1 MNNENFELRR
11 TIEEIKQ
18 VNLRPESVFG
28 LLRLINRFE
37 YRNWNIEIL
46 CPISD
51 LEIHISSDPELSYD
65 DFRLIC
71 DGYINQIF
79 KCEKI
84 IFGNSSHCIEI
95 NLNQNTDGNSLKYL
109 KYETVDNGILK
120 LINFNEGVIPSD
132 FHDKLK
138 LEDYL
143 SKFTWFGSVI
153 DKRLVSSKK
162 VNVKRL
168 GTDIQIE
175 NVTRNNEY
183 NPAIQFQK
191 QIFEQLD
198 DAPLQIDY
206 SFTYDDAIIKTNLNY
221 YHKIFGKIQN
231 KSLSDTIIS
240 NFGKK
245 NVCAVIEFS
254 YENIQYDS
262 DGQVGPSNT
271 LEEISRVVKDNLED
285 IITSKDVKNFNN
297 QIDTERKRLQAN
309 KLIKRQN
316 ELESRK
322 KLNYGD
328 TYLGCVPN
336 SEMEVVVL
344 TSKLEGYDGIL
355 PFSSFEI
362 CEYTSREGID
372 ALANIQIENTNQISV
387 AVPIEFEFYFE
398 SFFAHKHPCE
408 QVFLIIC
415 WDVNSEQ
422 IKTKYDFS
430 VHKPGLYK
438 SKIENSDVW
447 VLLLSELFN

>member
-1 MNNENFELRR
+1 
-11 TIEEIKQ
+11 
-18 VNLRPESVFG
+18 
-28 LLRLINRFE
+28 
-37 YRNWNIEIL
+37 
-46 CPISD
+46 
-51 LEIHISSDPELSYD
+51 
-65 DFRLIC
+65 
-71 DGYINQIF
+71 
-79 KCEKI
+79 
-84 IFGNSSHCIEI
+84 
-95 NLNQNTDGNSLKYL
+95 
-109 KYETVDNGILK
+109 
-120 LINFNEGVIPSD
+120 INFNEGVIPSD

-221 YHKIFGKIQN
+221 YHKIYGKIQN

-271 LEEISRVVKDNLED
+271 LEKISRVVKDNLED

-297 QIDTERKRLQAN
+297 QIDTERKRL
-309 KLIKRQN
+309 
-316 ELESRK
+316 
-322 KLNYGD
+322 
-328 TYLGCVPN
+328 
-336 SEMEVVVL
+336 
-344 TSKLEGYDGIL
+344 
-355 PFSSFEI
+355 
-362 CEYTSREGID
+362 
-372 ALANIQIENTNQISV
+372 
-387 AVPIEFEFYFE
+387 
-398 SFFAHKHPCE
+398 
-408 QVFLIIC
+408 
-415 WDVNSEQ
+415 
-422 IKTKYDFS
+422 
-430 VHKPGLYK
+430 
-438 SKIENSDVW
+438 
-447 VLLLSELFN
+447 